1 MRLENVERVIRAAA
15 VTLLPEAPEIVL
27 GILDVG
33 GVVVP
38 VLDVRKR
45 FRRPAKRLSPD
56 DQFVVA
62 RAGRRTVALVVDATS
77 DVVAQEGLEELAAQE
92 VAPGAD
98 YVAGVTRT
106 RNGLVLIHDLETFLS
121 LEEERTLAV
130 ALRQGEV

>member
-45 FRRPAKRLSPD
+45 FRLPAKRLSPD

-62 RAGRRTVALVVDATS
+62 LAGRRTVALVVDATS

-106 RNGLVLIHDLETFLS
+106 RDGLVLIHDLETFLS